1 MIIKK
6 SIWIKFNL
14 IGLVFASC
22 TTKGKMILNE
32 KEKTITLEYGKFYK
46 GAVTFDNPYLDDLY
60 YLDYNGS
67 INKIDLK
74 GKLLLR
80 KYGGGKIITYYIQPN
95 NKYRIRH
102 NRGDQSSDF
111 LYFITDSLN
120 NIREITEEEWDY
132 GSMPEKDK

>member
-1 MIIKK
+1 MIMKK
-6 SIWIKFNL
+6 SIWIKFIL
-14 IGLVFASC
+14 IGLLFNSC

-32 KEKTITLEYGKFYK
+32 KEKTITLEYGEFYM
-46 GAVTFDNPYLDDLY
+46 GRVLFDISGMERVYTLQY
-60 YLDYNGS
+60 QKS
-67 INKIDLK
+67 IKEIKLKDRLILWDEEKNKTIHYD
-74 GKLLLR
+74 
-80 KYGGGKIITYYIQPN
+80 IQPN
-95 NKYRIRH
+95 TKYRIFH